1 MAKILGRRDVASFK
15 MYIDID
21 IDIDIDKDIDID
33 IGNLLRGNLVPPLA
47 SVDAHCPLQNV
58 DF

>member
-15 MYIDID
+15 KYIG
-21 IDIDIDKDIDID
+21 IDIDIDKNIDID
-33 IGNLLRGNLVPPLA
+33 IGIGNLLRRNLVPPLA

-58 DF
+58 DY

>member
-15 MYIDID
+15 KYIG
-21 IDIDIDKDIDID
+21 IDKDKNID
-33 IGNLLRGNLVPPLA
+33 IGNLLRRNLVPPLA

-58 DF
+58 DY

>member
-15 MYIDID
+15 KYIG
-21 IDIDIDKDIDID
+21 IDIDIDKNID
-33 IGNLLRGNLVPPLA
+33 IGNLLRRNLVPPLA

-58 DF
+58 DY

>member
-15 MYIDID
+15 KYIG
-21 IDIDIDKDIDID
+21 IDIDKNIDID
-33 IGNLLRGNLVPPLA
+33 LGIGNLLRRNLVPPLA

-58 DF
+58 DY